1 LPASWQSVV
10 DTWST
15 CAPILAAQPTLQQ
28 SDKVGADEVC
38 VSQIDVRLERITK
51 RFHEVVAVDDL
62 SLEIER
68 GAFFSLLGPS
78 GCGKTTTLRMIGGFE
93 EVTAGTVYLGEQDVT
108 NLPPYRRDVNTVF
121 QNYALFPHLNVF
133 ENVAFGLR
141 RRKTAN
147 DDIRRRVAEMLE
159 LVELP
164 GYEKRKPG
172 QLSGG
177 QQQRVALARALIN
190 HPRVLLLD
198 EPLGALDLK
207 LRKQMQI
214 ELKRIQ
220 TEVGITF
227 IYVTHDQDEAMTMSD
242 RIAVMRAGHIEQL
255 GTPDELYERPRTEFV
270 AGFLGVS
277 NLLDGEVAERNGE
290 TASVRLA
297 DGNIL
302 RVPATMTDG
311 LSEVRIGVRPEKLKV
326 NRGEAT
332 SSDLATNCLIGRVID
347 ASYMGVSTQYL
358 VRTGDGHILTVY
370 SQNLETAGASEVLAT
385 DEPVCLT
392 WKPQHTFVIPRAV
405 KQPQHGGGSFDA

>member
-1 LPASWQSVV
+1 MAE
-10 DTWST
+10 
-15 CAPILAAQPTLQQ
+15 A
-28 SDKVGADEVC
+28 
-38 VSQIDVRLERITK
+38 DVRLDRVTK

-62 SLEIER
+62 SLDIER
-68 GAFFSLLGPS
+68 GEFFSLLGPS

-93 EVTAGTVYLGEQDVT
+93 EVTAGKVLLGEQDVT
-108 NLPPYRRDVNTVF
+108 ELPPYRRDVNTVF
-121 QNYALFPHLNVF
+121 QNYALFPHLDVY

-141 RRKTAN
+141 RRRVAEAEV
-147 DDIRRRVAEMLE
+147 RRRVAEMLE

-164 GYEKRKPG
+164 GYERRKPN

-242 RIAVMRAGHIEQL
+242 RIAVMRSGRIEQL
-255 GTPDELYERPRTEFV
+255 GSPGQLYERPQTEFV

-277 NLLDGEVAERNGE
+277 NLLDGEVESHTGDVAG
-290 TASVRLA
+290 VRLR
-297 DGNIL
+297 DGNVL
-302 RVPATMTDG
+302 RVPASLINGMR
-311 LSEVRIGVRPEKLKV
+311 EVRVGVRPEKLKV
-326 NRGEAT
+326 TKGA
-332 SSDLATNCLIGRVID
+332 SVSDDAATNCLIGRVLD

-358 VRTGDGHILTVY
+358 VRTGDGHLLTVY
-370 SQNLETAGASEVLAT
+370 SQNLETSGASEVLANGQ
-385 DEPVCLT
+385 PVCLT
-392 WKPQHTFVIPRAV
+392 WKPQHTFVIPREEESLVAN
-405 KQPQHGGGSFDA
+405 GGGASNA